1 MLFLYPHPLSGII
14 TRVHRVRVGCLVAS
28 TIVLVAAAVLAVTV
42 GPSSGRPGAVPPLAP
57 ELAPMPSPPLRTPTV
72 TLTRIGPTGVTQVVT
87 ISPDGDWMFNPYRGS
102 VRASVINHG
111 RLTSAEHVALAQTLA
126 GARFRAE
133 AAMAPGECR
142 AGASYRL
149 IAGRIDA
156 NWTECEA
163 ADRPVLT
170 DLLDRI
176 VSIARF

>member
-1 MLFLYPHPLSGII
+1 MLVLYPHPLSGII

-28 TIVLVAAAVLAVTV
+28 TIVLVVAAVLTVTV

-57 ELAPMPSPPLRTPTV
+57 APSPPLRTPTV
-72 TLTRIGPTGVTQVVT
+72 TLTRIGPTGISQVVT

-111 RLTSAEHVALAQTLA
+111 RLTSSEHLALARTLA

-156 NWTECEA
+156 MWTECDA
-163 ADRPVLT
+163 ADRPLLT